1 MNNLKYVYIATD
13 NEDSIL
19 LVTCMELFDE
29 NIWQNEFVNF
39 LFVFYLWVIHRY
51 NNNDEEIDNCNH
63 PTKSSNCMIL
73 AWQVDSFC

>member
-1 MNNLKYVYIATD
+1 MNI
-13 NEDSIL
+13 IL

-51 NNNDEEIDNCNH
+51 
-63 PTKSSNCMIL
+63 
-73 AWQVDSFC
+73 V